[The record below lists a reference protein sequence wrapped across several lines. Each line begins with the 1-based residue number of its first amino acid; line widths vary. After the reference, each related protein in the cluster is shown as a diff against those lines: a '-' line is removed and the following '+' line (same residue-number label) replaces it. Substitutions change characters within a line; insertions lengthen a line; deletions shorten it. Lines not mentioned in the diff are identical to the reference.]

1 MPIETKTYKHYWTD
15 KKWWQH
21 EDYVEFPVLTYK
33 KHYARTKTVERKI
46 KSLLRRGKSFI
57 LNTNILTGDDILY
70 VSGFNGMVQ
79 PCEDATEE
87 CKQTWQA
94 KKDEGHYLYVNNCLP
109 FLNGV
114 RPVWGD
120 PPPKRIRRASMK
132 RGISSRRNA

>member
-1 MPIETKTYKHYWTD
+1 MPINTKTYKHYWTD
-15 KKWWQH
+15 KKWWQD

-33 KHYARTKTVERKI
+33 KHYTRTKTVERKI

-70 VSGFNGMVQ
+70 ISGFNGMVQ
-79 PCEDATEE
+79 PCEDASQE
-87 CKQTWQA
+87 CKDVWYT
-94 KKDEGHYLYVNNCLP
+94 KKEEGHYLYVNNCLP

-114 RPVWGD
+114 RPVWGE
-120 PPPKRIRRASMK
+120 PPPQRKRRVSMK

>member
-1 MPIETKTYKHYWTD
+1 MPIETKTYKHYWKD
-15 KKWWQH
+15 KKWWQD

-70 VSGFNGMVQ
+70 VSGFNGIVQ
-79 PCEDATEE
+79 PCVDASEE
-87 CKQTWQA
+87 CKQIWDD
-94 KKDEGHYLYVNNCLP
+94 KKDEGHMLHINNCLP

-120 PPPKRIRRASMK
+120 PPPKRSRRVSIK
-132 RGISSRRNA
+132 RGISIRRNA

>member
-15 KKWWQH
+15 KKWWQN

-79 PCEDATEE
+79 PCEDAREE
-87 CKQTWQA
+87 CKQTWQV
-94 KKDEGHYLYVNNCLP
+94 KKEEGHMLHINNCLP

-120 PPPKRIRRASMK
+120 APPKRIRRVSIK

>member
-1 MPIETKTYKHYWTD
+1 MPIETKTYKHSWKD
-15 KKWWQH
+15 RKWWQD
-21 EDYVEFPVLTYK
+21 EEYVEFPVLTYK
-33 KHYARTKTVERKI
+33 KHYTRTKTVERKI

-79 PCEDATEE
+79 PCEDASQE
-87 CKQTWQA
+87 CKDMWYT
-94 KKDEGHYLYVNNCLP
+94 KKEEGHYLYVNNCLP
-109 FLNGV
+109 FLIGV

-120 PPPKRIRRASMK
+120 PPPQRKRRASIK

>member
-1 MPIETKTYKHYWTD
+1 MPIETKTYKHYWKD
-15 KKWWQH
+15 RKWWQD
-21 EDYVEFPVLTYK
+21 EEYVEFPVLTYK
-33 KHYARTKTVERKI
+33 KHYTRTKTVERKI

-79 PCEDATEE
+79 PCDDASQE
-87 CKQTWQA
+87 CKDVWYT
-94 KKDEGHYLYVNNCLP
+94 KKEEGHYLYVNNCLP

-120 PPPKRIRRASMK
+120 PPPQRKRRISMK
-132 RGISSRRNA
+132 RGISLRRNA

>member
-1 MPIETKTYKHYWTD
+1 MPIDTKTYKHYWTD
-15 KKWWQH
+15 KKWWQD

-33 KHYARTKTVERKI
+33 KHYTRTKTVERKI

-79 PCEDATEE
+79 PCEDASQE
-87 CKQTWQA
+87 CKDMWYT
-94 KKDEGHYLYVNNCLP
+94 KKEEGHYLYVNNCLP

-120 PPPKRIRRASMK
+120 PPPQRKRRASIK

>member
-15 KKWWQH
+15 KKWWQN
-21 EDYVEFPVLTYK
+21 EAYVEFPVLTYK

-79 PCEDATEE
+79 PCNDASEE
-87 CKQTWQA
+87 CKHIWDD
-94 KKDEGHYLYVNNCLP
+94 KKEDGHVLHINNCLP

-120 PPPKRIRRASMK
+120 APPKRIRRVSIK

>member
-1 MPIETKTYKHYWTD
+1 MPIDTKTYKHYWTH
-15 KKWWQH
+15 KKWWQD

-33 KHYARTKTVERKI
+33 KHYTRTKTVERKI

-79 PCEDATEE
+79 PCEDASQE
-87 CKQTWQA
+87 CKDMWYT
-94 KKDEGHYLYVNNCLP
+94 KKEEGHYLYVNNCLP

-120 PPPKRIRRASMK
+120 PPPQRKRRASIK

>member
-1 MPIETKTYKHYWTD
+1 MPIETKTYKHYWID
-15 KKWWQH
+15 RKWGQD
-21 EDYVEFPVLTYK
+21 EEYVEFPVLTYK
-33 KHYARTKTVERKI
+33 KHYTRTKTVERKI

-79 PCEDATEE
+79 PCNDASEE
-87 CKQTWQA
+87 CKHIWDD
-94 KKDEGHYLYVNNCLP
+94 KKEDGHVLHINNCLP

-114 RPVWGD
+114 RPVWGE
-120 PPPKRIRRASMK
+120 PPPQRKRRVSMK

>member
-1 MPIETKTYKHYWTD
+1 MPIDTKTYKHYWTD
-15 KKWWQH
+15 KKWWQD

-33 KHYARTKTVERKI
+33 KHYTRTKTVERKI

-70 VSGFNGMVQ
+70 ISGFNGMVQ
-79 PCEDATEE
+79 PCEDASQE
-87 CKQTWQA
+87 CKDVWYT
-94 KKDEGHYLYVNNCLP
+94 KKEEGHYLYVNNCLP

-114 RPVWGD
+114 RPVWGE
-120 PPPKRIRRASMK
+120 PPPQRKRRVSMK

>member
-15 KKWWQH
+15 KKWWQN

-57 LNTNILTGDDILY
+57 LNTTILTGDDILY
-70 VSGFNGMVQ
+70 ISGFNGMVQ
-79 PCEDATEE
+79 PCDDASEE
-87 CKQTWQA
+87 CKDMWYT
-94 KKDEGHYLYVNNCLP
+94 KKEEGHYLYVNNCLP

-120 PPPKRIRRASMK
+120 PPPQRKRRASIK